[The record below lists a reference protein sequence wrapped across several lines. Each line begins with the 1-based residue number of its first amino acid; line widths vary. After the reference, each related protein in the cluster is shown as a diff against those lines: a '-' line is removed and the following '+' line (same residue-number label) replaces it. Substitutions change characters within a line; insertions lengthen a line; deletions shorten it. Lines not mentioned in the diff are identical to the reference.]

1 MLLRPKPRRGFYSNF
16 RCYWSLVYF
25 LSGLPIFTNV
35 PPSLATPVERTNF
48 QVVCQAEGFPRP
60 LINWSRLRMPL
71 PAGRTEVNQ
80 GTLIIKNLI
89 PADSGLYECIA
100 ANTMGTKKATIN
112 VAVQQLKQ
120 GMCACCCCCCCCFLL
135 LLLLLFL
142 LFFFFRGTQR
152 EYSLKSLKYSTVEP
166 SFSI

>member
-1 MLLRPKPRRGFYSNF
+1 
-16 RCYWSLVYF
+16 
-25 LSGLPIFTNV
+25 
-35 PPSLATPVERTNF
+35 
-48 QVVCQAEGFPRP
+48 
-60 LINWSRLRMPL
+60 MPL

-120 GMCACCCCCCCCFLL
+120 GMCVCV
-135 LLLLLFL
+135 FL
-142 LFFFFRGTQR
+142 LFCFVFVFVFVVVVVVFFFSGAPN
-152 EYSLKSLKYSTVEP
+152 E
-166 SFSI
+166 SIV

>member
-1 MLLRPKPRRGFYSNF
+1 MKLASPFRIDAPSRPKLAVVFYSDF
-16 RCYWSLVYF
+16 RCYKSLVYS

-60 LINWSRLRMPL
+60 VINWSRLRIPL

-100 ANTMGTKKATIN
+100 TNIMGTKKATIN
-112 VAVQQLKQ
+112 VAVQQLKL
-120 GMCACCCCCCCCFLL
+120 GM
-135 LLLLLFL
+135 
-142 LFFFFRGTQR
+142 FFFLMR
-152 EYSLKSLKYSTVEP
+152 E
-166 SFSI
+166 SF

>member
-1 MLLRPKPRRGFYSNF
+1 
-16 RCYWSLVYF
+16 
-25 LSGLPIFTNV
+25 
-35 PPSLATPVERTNF
+35 
-48 QVVCQAEGFPRP
+48 
-60 LINWSRLRMPL
+60 MPL

-120 GMCACCCCCCCCFLL
+120 GMCACVFLL
-135 LLLLLFL
+135 LLFFCFLFC
-142 LFFFFRGTQR
+142 FFFSGAPN
-152 EYSLKSLKYSTVEP
+152 E
-166 SFSI
+166 SIV

>member
-1 MLLRPKPRRGFYSNF
+1 MLLRPKPRSDFYSDF

-60 LINWSRLRMPL
+60 VINWSRLRMPL
-71 PAGRTEVNQ
+71 PAGRTEVKQ

-120 GMCACCCCCCCCFLL
+120 GMCACFFLSVVVVVVFFFCC
-135 LLLLLFL
+135 
-142 LFFFFRGTQR
+142 FFFFSGAPN
-152 EYSLKSLKYSTVEP
+152 E
-166 SFSI
+166 SIV

>member
-1 MLLRPKPRRGFYSNF
+1 
-16 RCYWSLVYF
+16 
-25 LSGLPIFTNV
+25 
-35 PPSLATPVERTNF
+35 
-48 QVVCQAEGFPRP
+48 
-60 LINWSRLRMPL
+60 MPL

-112 VAVQQLKQ
+112 VAVQQLKL
-120 GMCACCCCCCCCFLL
+120 GMCACVFCCCCCCCCF
-135 LLLLLFL
+135 
-142 LFFFFRGTQR
+142 FRGIQR
-152 EYSLKSLKYSTVEP
+152 EYSSKPLKYSTVEL

>member
-1 MLLRPKPRRGFYSNF
+1 
-16 RCYWSLVYF
+16 
-25 LSGLPIFTNV
+25 
-35 PPSLATPVERTNF
+35 
-48 QVVCQAEGFPRP
+48 
-60 LINWSRLRMPL
+60 MPL

-120 GMCACCCCCCCCFLL
+120 GMCACFFLFVVIVVVVVF
-135 LLLLLFL
+135 FL
-142 LFFFFRGTQR
+142 FFFRGTQR

>member
-1 MLLRPKPRRGFYSNF
+1 MLLRPKPRSGFYSDF
-16 RCYWSLVYF
+16 RCYKSLVYRF
-25 LSGLPIFTNV
+25 LSGLPIFRNV

-60 LINWSRLRMPL
+60 VINWSRLRMPL

-100 ANTMGTKKATIN
+100 TNTMGTKKATIN
-112 VAVQQLKQ
+112 VAVQQLKL
-120 GMCACCCCCCCCFLL
+120 GMCACVFCYCCFC
-135 LLLLLFL
+135 
-142 LFFFFRGTQR
+142 FFFFRGTQR
-152 EYSLKSLKYSTVEP
+152 EHIKFQSKKRLPKIQGDFFRVK
-166 SFSI
+166 IR

>member
-1 MLLRPKPRRGFYSNF
+1 
-16 RCYWSLVYF
+16 
-25 LSGLPIFTNV
+25 
-35 PPSLATPVERTNF
+35 
-48 QVVCQAEGFPRP
+48 
-60 LINWSRLRMPL
+60 MPL

-112 VAVQQLKQ
+112 VAVQQLKL
-120 GMCACCCCCCCCFLL
+120 GMCACVFCCCCF
-135 LLLLLFL
+135 
-142 LFFFFRGTQR
+142 FRGIQR
-152 EYSLKSLKYSTVEP
+152 KYSSKPLKYSTVEL

>member
-1 MLLRPKPRRGFYSNF
+1 MLLRPKPRSGFYSDF

-60 LINWSRLRMPL
+60 VINWSRLRMPL

-89 PADSGLYECIA
+89 PADSGSYECIA
-100 ANTMGTKKATIN
+100 TNTMGTKKATIN

-120 GMCACCCCCCCCFLL
+120 GMCACFFLFLL
-135 LLLLLFL
+135 LLLLLL
-142 LFFFFRGTQR
+142 LLFFFFFRGTQR